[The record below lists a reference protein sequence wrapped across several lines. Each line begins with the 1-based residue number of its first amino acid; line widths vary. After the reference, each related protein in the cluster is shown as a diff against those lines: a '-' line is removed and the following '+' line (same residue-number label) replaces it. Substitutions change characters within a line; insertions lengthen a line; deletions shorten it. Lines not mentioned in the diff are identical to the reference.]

1 MNFYSHPHKFL
12 EVHINGVS
20 VKARKRTNLKIA
32 EVAVL
37 FHDLGKINE
46 NFQKKL
52 KPENQNKYLG
62 YSEHAYLSM
71 YSFLCFLD
79 SNREFIKNILDNDVV
94 QVKQIVTII
103 AKHHGNLPDFE
114 DILSQEALLRLE
126 SYIKTNPSLPVSEF
140 YENVLLQKHK
150 AFKLSW
156 NEKLLQ
162 QLPKFLNKDFVT
174 WKRNAL
180 NYFLNTQFAFASL
193 VEADKRDAGD
203 NENYFLDET
212 INQSI
217 TELKSSL
224 QIIFGD
230 LSKKRKTDLNKL
242 RTQIRNEAIDG
253 LVEGLK
259 SENRIF
265 SLTAPTGSGK
275 TFMLLGLASKIQ
287 EKFTDLG
294 VVYVV
299 PFLSITDQ
307 VEDICKKEIF
317 AKAENVLSVNSKAV
331 NEKMQDIQAD
341 LESNPSDENLN
352 RLLEL
357 DFISQTFDHPFIITT
372 FVQLFETLVSNK
384 NSPLLKLPNFSN
396 RIFLIDEVQALPPRL
411 YIFFAGWLEAFCRKH
426 NSFAIL
432 STATMPHFSI
442 KVKDYLIDDKRADIL
457 FKNYIEPFPLINAK
471 KYFKEDVF
479 NRYYINLIDDN
490 SFSIEKLADHILLQ
504 VDSVLVILN
513 TIKDTKTLYSLLK
526 TNLNVYLLNTHF
538 IPEDRRKKIDLVN
551 ECLKANHKI
560 ILISTQLIEAG
571 VDIDFPIVYRD
582 LCPLPSLIQSAGR
595 CNRNKN
601 NNLQFG
607 TVYFFHLINDN
618 GKSSANM
625 IYRNEAK
632 QFLDF
637 CKNKIKH
644 GIEEKELFEVQEE
657 FFRTIADD
665 LSIGEVDADF
675 NMIECVNNAQF
686 EKLGQFKLI
695 EKKLFG
701 NEYQY
706 YIRKDDSDR
715 EYEKAEAILKLMMVA
730 KEKDYKSSKSF
741 KIQLNNQLKLLA
753 DRVIT
758 LRAFDDRSIPLSANN
773 PEYFDMK
780 VLADL
785 SLYSFEEG
793 LNHNSTE
800 NSFL

>member
-1 MNFYSHPHKFL
+1 MNFYSHPNKLL
-12 EVHINGVS
+12 EVHINGVL

-32 EVAVL
+32 DVAVL

-52 KPENQNKYLG
+52 KAENQNKYLG

-79 SNREFIKNILDNDVV
+79 SNREFIKNILDNDIV
-94 QVKQIVTII
+94 QVKQIIAII

-126 SYIKTNPSLPVSEF
+126 SYIKTNPYLPVSEF
-140 YENVLLQKHK
+140 YENVLLQKHE
-150 AFKLSW
+150 AFKLRW

-162 QLPKFLNKDFVT
+162 QLPKFLNKDFTT
-174 WKRNAL
+174 WKSNAL
-180 NYFLNTQFAFASL
+180 DYFLNTQFAFASL
-193 VEADKRDAGD
+193 IEADKRDAGD

-212 INQSI
+212 INQNI

-224 QIIFGD
+224 QKIFD
-230 LSKKRKTDLNKL
+230 NLSRETSLNIL
-242 RTQIRNEAIDG
+242 RTQIRDEAIDD

-265 SLTAPTGSGK
+265 SLTAPTGAGK

-307 VEDICKKEIF
+307 VEDVCKKEIF
-317 AKAENVLSVNSKAV
+317 AKAENVLSVNSKAI

-341 LESNPSDENLN
+341 LESNSSDKNLN
-352 RLLEL
+352 RLLEQ
-357 DFISQTFDHPFIITT
+357 DFISQTFDHTFIITT
-372 FVQLFETLVSNK
+372 FVQLFETLVNNK
-384 NSPLLKLPNFSN
+384 NPTLLKLPNFSN

-442 KVKDYLIDDKRADIL
+442 KVKDKLTDDKRADIL
-457 FKNYIEPFPLINAK
+457 FKNYIEPFPLIDAK
-471 KYFKEDVF
+471 KYFKEEVF
-479 NRYYINLIDDN
+479 NRYYINLIDDDA
-490 SFSIEKLADHILLQ
+490 FFIAKLADHILLQ
-504 VDSVLVILN
+504 DKSVLVILN
-513 TIKDTKTLYSLLK
+513 TIKDTKKLYSLLK
-526 TNLNVYLLNTHF
+526 SDTNVYLLNTHF
-538 IPEDRRKKIDLVN
+538 TPEDRRKKIDLVKVR
-551 ECLKANHKI
+551 LKANHKI

-601 NNLQFG
+601 LQFG

-644 GIEEKELFEVQEE
+644 GIKEKELFEVQEE

-665 LSIGEVDADF
+665 LSVGEVDIDF

-695 EKKLFG
+695 EKKSFG

-715 EYEKAEAILKLMMVA
+715 EYEKAEEILKLMMVA
-730 KEKDYKSSKSF
+730 KEKDYKSSRRF

-780 VLADL
+780 VLANL